1 LAVHFDFRTYS
12 INNVET
18 PVAAEETFM
27 RDFVRPI
34 AAALGIAGLAVA
46 LSVAVT
52 EGAFAQAKQQQMAPP
67 KQTPAQAAP
76 APQAQAPAL
85 KQIALTD
92 KQIDAVLAAQKDMN
106 AITDKLPQDAKPDP
120 KVIAQLDGVAK
131 KNGFA
136 GYDEYNAVL
145 DNISLVLGGID
156 PATKKYVGSEAVI
169 KAQIAEVQAD
179 KKMSAKDKK
188 LALDDL
194 NTALKAP
201 EPAVENKGN
210 IDLVVKNY
218 DKLNA
223 ALGGDQ
229 Q

>member
-1 LAVHFDFRTYS
+1 MHAF
-12 INNVET
+12 I
-18 PVAAEETFM
+18 
-27 RDFVRPI
+27 RP
-34 AAALGIAGLAVA
+34 AAAAVSIVCLAASIAVLSTDVA
-46 LSVAVT
+46 L
-52 EGAFAQAKQQQMAPP
+52 AQAKQQMA
-67 KQTPAQAAP
+67 PAQAAP
-76 APQAQAPAL
+76 PPGQPPAL
-85 KQIALTD
+85 KQMALTD

-120 KVIAQLDGVAK
+120 KVIAKLGDIAK

-169 KAQIAEVQAD
+169 KTQIAEVQTD

-188 LALDDL
+188 QALDDL
-194 NTALKAP
+194 NKALKAP

-223 ALGGDQ
+223 VLGGDQ

>member
-1 LAVHFDFRTYS
+1 MHAF
-12 INNVET
+12 I
-18 PVAAEETFM
+18 
-27 RDFVRPI
+27 RP
-34 AAALGIAGLAVA
+34 AAAAVSIVCLAASIAVLSADSA
-46 LSVAVT
+46 L
-52 EGAFAQAKQQQMAPP
+52 AQAKQQMA
-67 KQTPAQAAP
+67 PAQAGQP
-76 APQAQAPAL
+76 PAL
-85 KQIALTD
+85 KQMALTD

-120 KVIAQLDGVAK
+120 KVIAKLGDVAK

-169 KAQIAEVQAD
+169 KAQTAEVQAD

-188 LALDDL
+188 QALDDL
-194 NTALKAP
+194 NKALKAP

-223 ALGGDQ
+223 VLGGDQ

>member
-1 LAVHFDFRTYS
+1 MHAF
-12 INNVET
+12 I
-18 PVAAEETFM
+18 
-27 RDFVRPI
+27 RP
-34 AAALGIAGLAVA
+34 AAAAVSIVCLAASIAVLSADSA
-46 LSVAVT
+46 L
-52 EGAFAQAKQQQMAPP
+52 AQAKQQMA
-67 KQTPAQAAP
+67 PAQAAP
-76 APQAQAPAL
+76 PPGQPPAL
-85 KQIALTD
+85 KQMALTD

-120 KVIAQLDGVAK
+120 KVIAKLGDIAK

-188 LALDDL
+188 QALDDL
-194 NTALKAP
+194 NKALKAP

-218 DKLNA
+218 DKLNTV
-223 ALGGDQ
+223 LGGDQ

>member
-1 LAVHFDFRTYS
+1 MHAF
-12 INNVET
+12 I
-18 PVAAEETFM
+18 
-27 RDFVRPI
+27 RP
-34 AAALGIAGLAVA
+34 AAAAVSIVCLAASIAVLSADSA
-46 LSVAVT
+46 L
-52 EGAFAQAKQQQMAPP
+52 AQAKQQMA
-67 KQTPAQAAP
+67 PAQAAP
-76 APQAQAPAL
+76 PPGQPPAL
-85 KQIALTD
+85 KQMALTD

-120 KVIAQLDGVAK
+120 KVIAKLGDVAK

-169 KAQIAEVQAD
+169 KTQIAEVQTD

-188 LALDDL
+188 QALDDL
-194 NTALKAP
+194 NKALKAP

-223 ALGGDQ
+223 VLGGDQ

>member
-1 LAVHFDFRTYS
+1 MHAF
-12 INNVET
+12 I
-18 PVAAEETFM
+18 
-27 RDFVRPI
+27 RPA
-34 AAALGIAGLAVA
+34 AAALSIVCLAASIAVLSTDSA
-46 LSVAVT
+46 L
-52 EGAFAQAKQQQMAPP
+52 AQAKQQMAPS
-67 KQTPAQAAP
+67 QAAP
-76 APQAQAPAL
+76 PPGQPPAL
-85 KQIALTD
+85 KQMALTD

-120 KVIAQLDGVAK
+120 KVIAKLGDIAK

-169 KAQIAEVQAD
+169 KTQIAEVQAD

-188 LALDDL
+188 QALDDL
-194 NTALKAP
+194 NKALKAP

-210 IDLVVKNY
+210 IDLVAKNY

-223 ALGGDQ
+223 VLGGDQ

>member
-1 LAVHFDFRTYS
+1 MHAF
-12 INNVET
+12 I
-18 PVAAEETFM
+18 
-27 RDFVRPI
+27 RP
-34 AAALGIAGLAVA
+34 AAAAVSIVCLAASIAVLSADSA
-46 LSVAVT
+46 L
-52 EGAFAQAKQQQMAPP
+52 AQAKQQMA
-67 KQTPAQAAP
+67 PAQAAP
-76 APQAQAPAL
+76 PPGQPPAL
-85 KQIALTD
+85 KQMALTD

-106 AITDKLPQDAKPDP
+106 AITDKLPQNAKPDP
-120 KVIAQLDGVAK
+120 KVIAKLGDIAK

-188 LALDDL
+188 QALDDL
-194 NTALKAP
+194 NKALKAP
-201 EPAVENKGN
+201 EPAVENQGN

-223 ALGGDQ
+223 VLGGDQ

>member
-1 LAVHFDFRTYS
+1 MHAF
-12 INNVET
+12 I
-18 PVAAEETFM
+18 
-27 RDFVRPI
+27 RP
-34 AAALGIAGLAVA
+34 AAAAVSIVCLAASIAVLSTDVA
-46 LSVAVT
+46 L
-52 EGAFAQAKQQQMAPP
+52 AQAKQQMA
-67 KQTPAQAAP
+67 PAQAAP
-76 APQAQAPAL
+76 PPGQPPAL
-85 KQIALTD
+85 KQMALTD

-120 KVIAQLDGVAK
+120 KVIAKLGDVAK

-169 KAQIAEVQAD
+169 KTQIAEVQTD

-188 LALDDL
+188 QALDDL
-194 NTALKAP
+194 NKALKAP

-223 ALGGDQ
+223 VLGGDQ

>member
-1 LAVHFDFRTYS
+1 MHAF
-12 INNVET
+12 I
-18 PVAAEETFM
+18 
-27 RDFVRPI
+27 RPA
-34 AAALGIAGLAVA
+34 AAALSIVCLAASIAVLSTDSA
-46 LSVAVT
+46 L
-52 EGAFAQAKQQQMAPP
+52 AQAKQQMAPS
-67 KQTPAQAAP
+67 QAAP
-76 APQAQAPAL
+76 PPGQPPAL
-85 KQIALTD
+85 KQMALTD

-120 KVIAQLDGVAK
+120 KVIAKLGDIAK

-188 LALDDL
+188 QALDDL
-194 NTALKAP
+194 NKALKAP

-210 IDLVVKNY
+210 IDLVAKNY

-223 ALGGDQ
+223 VLGGDQ

>member
-1 LAVHFDFRTYS
+1 
-12 INNVET
+12 
-18 PVAAEETFM
+18 M
-27 RDFVRPI
+27 RDFVRPV
-34 AAALGIAGLAVA
+34 AAALCVAAA
-46 LSVAVT
+46 LSVAST
-52 EGAFAQAKQQQMAPP
+52 GGAFAQAKQQMAPQKQMA
-67 KQTPAQAAP
+67 PAQAAP
-76 APQAQAPAL
+76 PPQAQAPAL

-92 KQIDAVLAAQKDMN
+92 KQIDAVLVAQKDMN

-120 KVIAQLDGVAK
+120 KVIARLGDIAK

-136 GYDEYNAVL
+136 GSDEYSAVL

-188 LALDDL
+188 QALDDL
-194 NTALKAP
+194 NKALKAP

-223 ALGGDQ
+223 VLGGDQ